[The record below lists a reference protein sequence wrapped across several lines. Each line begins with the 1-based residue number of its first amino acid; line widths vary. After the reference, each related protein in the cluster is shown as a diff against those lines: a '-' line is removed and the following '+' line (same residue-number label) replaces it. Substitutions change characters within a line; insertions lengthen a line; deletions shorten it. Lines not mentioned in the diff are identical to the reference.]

1 MEKLMIKFPED
12 ILKKKSNKGAFL
24 VFITD
29 IV

>member
-1 MEKLMIKFPED
+1 MEKLMIKFQED
-12 ILKKKSNKGAFL
+12 ILKKGNKGAFL

>member
-12 ILKKKSNKGAFL
+12 ILKKGNKGAFL